1 MKINY
6 CAFLTL
12 LFCLLTIVSEGQ
24 DEGTT
29 TEKEIAYTQTI
40 TKRAD
45 KIVQTLGTADSIRVR
60 EVIVA
65 RYRQINDIHN
75 QYNNQKKQFKEKS
88 FDTKEKQEKA
98 LQKNEE
104 ERLSK
109 LNKGHKKYIA
119 KLEKYL
125 SDTQVEQVKDGM
137 TYGVVPITYKGYQEM
152 LPNLT
157 ADQKKQILSWLHEAR
172 DYAMDAESSEKKH
185 AWFGKYKGRINNYL
199 SASGIDMK
207 KASKEW
213 EERIAREKKH

>member
-6 CAFLTL
+6 GFLL
-12 LFCLLTIVSEGQ
+12 VSAFCLLAIVSNGQ
-24 DEGTT
+24 DIEKKA
-29 TEKEIAYTQTI
+29 EKERAYTQTI

-45 KIVQTLGTADSIRVR
+45 KIVQTLGTADSVNVR

-75 QYNNQKKQFKEKS
+75 HYNDQKKAIKEKR
-88 FDTKEKQEKA
+88 FDTKEKQESA
-98 LQKNEE
+98 LQKNET
-104 ERLSK
+104 ERL
-109 LNKGHKKYIA
+109 A
-119 KLEKYL
+119 KLEKGHRKYIARLDKYL
-125 SDTQVEQVKDGM
+125 DESQLEKVKDGM

-157 ADQKKQILSWLHEAR
+157 AEQKKQILSWLHEAR